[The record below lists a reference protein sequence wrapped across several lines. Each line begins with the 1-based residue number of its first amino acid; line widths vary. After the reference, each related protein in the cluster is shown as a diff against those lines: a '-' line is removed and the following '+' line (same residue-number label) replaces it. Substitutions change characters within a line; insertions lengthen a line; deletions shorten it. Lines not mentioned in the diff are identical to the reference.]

1 MTEITIL
8 SGKGGTGKTTITGAI
23 AAVAANAV
31 FCDNDVDAAD
41 LHLLLNPEII
51 ESHTYEG
58 AWLATINESL
68 CTNCGICKEYC
79 RFDAIHYKEG
89 GGLKINP
96 FQCEGC
102 RLCERVCPAGA
113 ISSSRSINNQW
124 FVSNTRFGPLVHARM
139 GPGEENSGKLVTRI
153 RKKAAEIAKATN
165 ADFLINDGPP
175 GIGCSAIASI
185 TGTHAVLVVI
195 EPTLSGLH
203 DAKRLIELAQS
214 FKIST
219 FAIINKCD
227 LNNEIAL
234 LIKNYLEEKSIP
246 LLAQIP
252 FDPKMVTA
260 MIHKKTI
267 VEFEPEGE
275 LSKQIKT
282 IWEAIRNKTE
292 SCVQEGAAG

>member
-1 MTEITIL
+1 MKEITIL
-8 SGKGGTGKTTITGAI
+8 SGKGGTGKTTIAAAL

-51 ESHTYEG
+51 ESHTFDG
-58 AWLATINESL
+58 AWVATINQSR
-68 CTNCGICKEYC
+68 CIHCSICKEYC
-79 RFDAIHYKEG
+79 RFEAIHYKEG
-89 GGLKINP
+89 GRMKINP

-113 ISSSRSINNQW
+113 ITSQRSTNNHW
-124 FVSNTRFGPLVHARM
+124 FVSETRFGTLVHARM
-139 GPGEENSGKLVTRI
+139 GPGEENSGKLVTLI
-153 RKKAAEIAKATN
+153 RKKAAEIAKATH
-165 ADFLINDGPP
+165 ADFVINDGPP

-185 TGTHAVLVVI
+185 TGTHAVLVVM

-219 FAIINKCD
+219 FAILNKYD
-227 LNNEIAL
+227 LNEDITS
-234 LIKNYLEEKSIP
+234 LIKKYLDKESIP

-260 MIHKKTI
+260 MIHQKTI
-267 VEFEPEGE
+267 VEFEPKGE
-275 LSKQIKT
+275 LSKQIET
-282 IWEAIRNKTE
+282 LWETLRNKIE
-292 SCVQEGAAG
+292 SRVQVGVNG